1 MARMRLEEIFRE
13 AEKLPE
19 GDRAKLAAGL
29 LRTLP
34 VALADDDD
42 GVAEARR
49 RSRELDEHPEL
60 GCSWEDVKKSLGR

>member
-1 MARMRLEEIFRE
+1 MKLEEIFRE

-29 LRTLP
+29 LQTLP
-34 VALADDDD
+34 VTLADEDD
-42 GVAEARR
+42 GIAEARR
-49 RSRELDEHPEL
+49 RSRELDEQPEL

>member
-1 MARMRLEEIFRE
+1 MKLEEIFRE

-19 GDRAKLAAGL
+19 GDRAKLAATL
-29 LRTLP
+29 LQTLP
-34 VALADDDD
+34 VALADEDD

-49 RSRELDEHPEL
+49 RSKELDDNPEM